1 MFVCIECTR
10 LAGNVKNLYLLV
22 FYGNVELMNISEK
35 LKNAIETALKNLG
48 IDGVSFDIS
57 HPTELSHGDYA
68 TNVAMVSI
76 KNATEIFLEMV
87 KNATPENFPKRQA
100 LFGDGVRTPKI
111 LAEKIC
117 DEIKKQ
123 LPELTVEIAG
133 PGFINFKLA
142 PEFFNQSIQEILD
155 QENEFGKNTE
165 LQGKKIMMEYTQ
177 PNPFKPFHIGHLMSN
192 AIGESLARVI
202 EFSGADL
209 IRANYQG
216 DVGLHVAKAIY
227 GLQQKGR
234 PDTTLSIPAQAQY
247 IGECYSWASNEYET
261 NPDVKP
267 VVDVINKAV
276 YERTDIA
283 INELY
288 DWGRELTLD
297 AFEEIYKILGT
308 KFDYYFFESDMAL
321 IGREVVAEGLTKGV
335 FEKSEGA
342 IVFPGEK
349 YDSSLHTR
357 VFITSQGLP
366 TYDAKEIGLALTKFA
381 KEPDLY
387 KSITDTAVEQKGVIG
402 VAYEAIYQLRP
413 ELRGK
418 LDHVM
423 HGMMRLSSGKMSSRK
438 GNIITG
444 ESLIND
450 AREMALEKM
459 KTETVDSY
467 AEELASNIGVAAIKY
482 SILRSSPGSDIVFD
496 FEKAITFDGDSGPYL
511 QYTHARISS
520 MLEKASDMNMSPKL
534 LAGQTITDLEKYLYR
549 FPEIVAQSLENYAP
563 NYIATYLIETARL
576 FNSFYGANK
585 IIDTE
590 NTDVSSHRLAIARAT
605 QIVLKNG
612 LWLLGIVAPE
622 RM

>member
-1 MFVCIECTR
+1 
-10 LAGNVKNLYLLV
+10 
-22 FYGNVELMNISEK
+22 MNISEK

-48 IDGVSFDIS
+48 IEEVSFDIS
-57 HPTELSHGDYA
+57 HPTELLHGDYA
-68 TNVAMVSI
+68 TNVAMVCA
-76 KNATEIFLEMV
+76 KNLGKNPRETAELIVSEM
-87 KNATPENFPKRQA
+87 KKHQA
-100 LFGDGVRTPKI
+100 SEVTDI
-111 LAEKIC
+111 
-117 DEIKKQ
+117 
-123 LPELTVEIAG
+123 EIAG

-142 PEFFNQSIQEILD
+142 SEFFNQSVQEILD
-155 QENEFGKNTE
+155 QENEFGKNTQ
-165 LQGKKIMMEYTQ
+165 LKGKKIMMEYTQ

-192 AIGESLARVI
+192 AIGESLSRVI
-202 EFSGADL
+202 EFSGANL

-227 GLQQKGR
+227 GIGQKGK
-234 PDTTLSIPAQAQY
+234 PDASLSISAQAQY
-247 IGECYSWASNEYET
+247 IGECYSWGSNEYET
-261 NPDVKP
+261 NPAVKP
-267 VVDVINKAV
+267 VVDAINKSV
-276 YERTDIA
+276 YERTDVA

-297 AFEEIYKILGT
+297 AFEEIYKTLGT
-308 KFDYYFFESDMAL
+308 KFDYYFFESDMAS
-321 IGREVVAEGLTKGV
+321 IGREAVAAGLEKNI

-349 YDSSLHTR
+349 YDPSLHTR

-381 KEPDLY
+381 REPELT
-387 KSITDTAVEQKGVIG
+387 KSITTTAVEQKGVIG

-423 HGMMRLSSGKMSSRK
+423 HGMMRLSTGKMSSRK

-450 AREMALEKM
+450 AREMAVEKM
-459 KTETVDSY
+459 DGTVDSY
-467 AEELASNIGVAAIKY
+467 AEKLATDIGVAALKY

-520 MLEKASDMNMSPKL
+520 MLEKASDMDIFPKL
-534 LAGQTITDLEKYLYR
+534 LSGQNVTDLEKYLYR

-585 IIDTE
+585 VIDTE
-590 NTDVSSHRLAIARAT
+590 NIEVSSHRLAIARAT

>member
-1 MFVCIECTR
+1 
-10 LAGNVKNLYLLV
+10 
-22 FYGNVELMNISEK
+22 MNISEK
-35 LKNAIETALKNLG
+35 LKNSIKTALTNLG
-48 IDGVSFDIS
+48 IEGVSFTIE

-68 TNVAMVSI
+68 TNIALICAKTIGKNPRETAELIVAEV
-76 KNATEIFLEMV
+76 
-87 KNATPENFPKRQA
+87 
-100 LFGDGVRTPKI
+100 
-111 LAEKIC
+111 
-117 DEIKKQ
+117 KKQ
-123 LPELTVEIAG
+123 EIPEITGIEIAG

-142 PEFFNQSIQEILD
+142 SEFFTNSIQEILD
-155 QENEFGKNTE
+155 ATDDYGKNSE
-165 LQGKKIMMEYTQ
+165 LSGKKIMMEYTQ

-192 AIGESLARVI
+192 AIGESLSRVI
-202 EFSGADL
+202 EFSGANL

-216 DVGLHVAKAIY
+216 DVGRHVAIAIY
-227 GLQQKGR
+227 GLQQRGK
-234 PDTTLSIPAQAQY
+234 PDASLPISAQAQY
-247 IGECYSWASNEYET
+247 IGECYSWGSNEFET
-261 NPDVKP
+261 NSDVKP
-267 VVDVINKAV
+267 IVEAINKAV
-276 YERTDIA
+276 YERTDVA

-297 AFEEIYKILGT
+297 AFEEIYKTLGT

-321 IGREVVAEGLTKGV
+321 IGREAVAEGLEKNI

-342 IVFPGEK
+342 IVFAGEK
-349 YDSSLHTR
+349 FDPSLHTR

-366 TYDAKEIGLALTKFA
+366 TYDTKEIGLALTKFA

-387 KSITDTAVEQKGVIG
+387 KSITTTAVEQKGVIG

-423 HGMMRLSSGKMSSRK
+423 HGMMRLSTGKMSSRK

-450 AREMALEKM
+450 AREMAIEKM
-459 KTETVDSY
+459 DGSIDQY
-467 AEELASNIGVAAIKY
+467 AEELATNIGVAALKY

-496 FEKAITFDGDSGPYL
+496 FDKALTFEGDSGPYL
-511 QYTHARISS
+511 QYTHARICS
-520 MLEKASDMNMSPKL
+520 MIEKATDANIEPKL
-534 LAGQTITDLEKYLYR
+534 ISGQVVTDLEKYLYR
-549 FPEIVAQSLENYAP
+549 FPEIVSQSLESYAP

-576 FNSFYGANK
+576 FNSFYGEFK
-585 IIDTE
+585 IIDTDNVE
-590 NTDVSSHRLAIARAT
+590 VSSHRLAIARAT

-612 LWLLGIVAPE
+612 LWLLGITAPE

>member
-48 IDGVSFDIS
+48 IDGVSFDVS

-68 TNVAMVSI
+68 TNVAMICAKNLGKNPRETAELIVS
-76 KNATEIFLEMV
+76 EL
-87 KNATPENFPKRQA
+87 
-100 LFGDGVRTPKI
+100 
-111 LAEKIC
+111 
-117 DEIKKQ
+117 KKQ
-123 LPELTVEIAG
+123 SIPEITEVEIAG

-234 PDTTLSIPAQAQY
+234 PDATLSIPAQAQY

-261 NPDVKP
+261 NPDAKP
-267 VVDVINKAV
+267 VVDAINKAV

-297 AFEEIYKILGT
+297 AFEEIYKTLGT

-349 YDSSLHTR
+349 YDPSLHTR

-459 KTETVDSY
+459 KTETVDTY
-467 AEELASNIGVAAIKY
+467 AEELASN
-482 SILRSSPGSDIVFD
+482 
-496 FEKAITFDGDSGPYL
+496 
-511 QYTHARISS
+511 
-520 MLEKASDMNMSPKL
+520 
-534 LAGQTITDLEKYLYR
+534 
-549 FPEIVAQSLENYAP
+549 
-563 NYIATYLIETARL
+563 
-576 FNSFYGANK
+576 K
-585 IIDTE
+585 IQFLNI
-590 NTDVSSHRLAIARAT
+590 
-605 QIVLKNG
+605 Q
-612 LWLLGIVAPE
+612 
-622 RM
+622 

>member
-1 MFVCIECTR
+1 
-10 LAGNVKNLYLLV
+10 
-22 FYGNVELMNISEK
+22 MNISEK
-35 LKNAIETALKNLG
+35 LKNAIEIALKNLG
-48 IDGVSFDIS
+48 IEGVSFDIS

-68 TNVAMVSI
+68 TNVAMVCAKDLAKKPRETAELIVS
-76 KNATEIFLEMV
+76 EM
-87 KNATPENFPKRQA
+87 KKHQA
-100 LFGDGVRTPKI
+100 SEVTDI
-111 LAEKIC
+111 
-117 DEIKKQ
+117 
-123 LPELTVEIAG
+123 EIAG

-142 PEFFNQSIQEILD
+142 SEFFNQSVQEILD
-155 QENEFGKNTE
+155 QENEFGKNTQ
-165 LQGKKIMMEYTQ
+165 LKGKKIMMEYTQ

-192 AIGESLARVI
+192 AIGESLSRVI

-227 GLQQKGR
+227 GIGQRGK
-234 PDTTLSIPAQAQY
+234 PDASLSISAQAQY
-247 IGECYSWASNEYET
+247 IGECYSWGSNEYET
-261 NPDVKP
+261 NPAVKP
-267 VVDVINKAV
+267 VVDAINKSV
-276 YERTDIA
+276 YERTDVA

-297 AFEEIYKILGT
+297 AFEEIYKTLGT
-308 KFDYYFFESDMAL
+308 KFDYYFFESDMAS
-321 IGREVVAEGLTKGV
+321 IGREAVAAGLEKNI

-349 YDSSLHTR
+349 YDPSLHTR

-381 KEPDLY
+381 REPELT
-387 KSITDTAVEQKGVIG
+387 KSITTTAVEQKGVIG

-423 HGMMRLSSGKMSSRK
+423 HGMMRLSTGKMSSRK

-450 AREMALEKM
+450 AREMAVEKM
-459 KTETVDSY
+459 DGTVDSY
-467 AEELASNIGVAAIKY
+467 AEKLATDIGVAALKY

-520 MLEKASDMNMSPKL
+520 MLEKASDMDIFPKL
-534 LAGQTITDLEKYLYR
+534 LSGQNVTDLEKYLYR

-585 IIDTE
+585 VIDTE
-590 NTDVSSHRLAIARAT
+590 NIEVSSHRLAIARAT

-612 LWLLGIVAPE
+612 LWLLGIVALE